1 MWSRSYRK
9 HVIMAFPSFDTATN
23 SWAPQAD
30 ISWPIGP
37 ERMSEFVRF
46 PLRVMTESEAVAC
59 ALRSGKLWID
69 NRLKARS
76 SHDRASLAIDHINI
90 NTLQNSFR
98 RTNLKPPA
106 KAPSTAA
113 NDSREVF
120 TFAHFKSEVVLGT
133 RFSES
138 ALRKS
143 YSALMQLQKNKKY
156 SITEIRARVKRA
168 QEILSSQPARRA
180 RCCRLP
186 MTEKTWRDIA

>member
-69 NRLKARS
+69 NRLKARNA
-76 SHDRASLAIDHINI
+76 HDRASLTINHI

-98 RTNLKPPA
+98 RTNLKPPD
-106 KAPSTAA
+106 KAPLTAA
-113 NDSREVF
+113 NDPREVF
-120 TFAHFKSEVVLGT
+120 TFAHFKSVVVLGT
-133 RFSES
+133 RLSES

-168 QEILSSQPARRA
+168 QELLSSQTARRA
-180 RCCRLP
+180 RYYRLP